1 MGQQEVPQR
10 LDRRQ
15 LETLSAGDHVE
26 KSAARNFTPSELLG
40 QLARELQGSAR
51 VALKDQF
58 GTPVL
63 SDGPNSWS
71 GDNEQYWQDLRA
83 SISLDPAGNVLLK
96 DLSAIRDEWPKIIG
110 IVSVIAFSARTARRG
125 KGAPAIVGAGVV
137 LGAEAFAWLQLPVVA
152 KHKLDAW
159 LAQVE
164 IAHGRPEAIEVAKER
179 FVEFVVAAAPVILM
193 VVGRL
198 RWAASRVKG
207 SSRDNLPMARNQ
219 STKRDVPTLQI
230 PGVAPRGA
238 IPFLGMP
245 SMLAVEGGYL
255 GEVGFSGNIDVVP
268 PPRGVLLPTVQSSA
282 SERVPSAENQ
292 AAKRMLEA
300 QKMPPAMLERLLGT
314 EGVLERLSSSNP
326 AVRDYAQQIVRA
338 HVDGAL
344 RVEALKHLIDQA
356 ESLLGL
362 PEATRLRPFNRG
374 GETSRHYLAEVNNGG
389 EVLQVFLKLPA
400 DPFSVLGV
408 ANDLRTAK
416 DLGPRGGVAWSFP
429 VRARH
434 KTLGWVEGAA
444 MEPFEDGF
452 SYSLLYEQMIAGQSP
467 SVEITIDHVR
477 ALRKIQV
484 DAAADGV
491 LLDDEHP
498 GQYIARPRRTPA
510 RNTNGDRERLVVPV
524 DMMVLPNTP
533 YLPRPGL
540 RDPMNKARQLAEYQW
555 SQADKK
561 GGAEAAVEEFVSRH
575 VKAAEAQLK
584 QWFSKYD
591 PKNKAERQRLV
602 RRVSDV
608 LTDLGVDE
616 SLIGYLPKLDDFQLR
631 TLVQANGFLEGVT
644 ASNERLRLHTE
655 DLAWEYA
662 LNRMPLEVLELYLSK
677 ATSVLAL
684 PAILG
689 LSDKLTYS
697 QTYDACVYW
706 GTLNGRMVGV
716 MVPRLPQ
723 EDYRVDEFLQ
733 SMRLGRNPV
742 PVRILDFG
750 TRVWRRGVAWE
761 DQG

>member
-1 MGQQEVPQR
+1 
-10 LDRRQ
+10 
-15 LETLSAGDHVE
+15 
-26 KSAARNFTPSELLG
+26 
-40 QLARELQGSAR
+40 
-51 VALKDQF
+51 
-58 GTPVL
+58 
-63 SDGPNSWS
+63 
-71 GDNEQYWQDLRA
+71 
-83 SISLDPAGNVLLK
+83 
-96 DLSAIRDEWPKIIG
+96 
-110 IVSVIAFSARTARRG
+110 
-125 KGAPAIVGAGVV
+125 
-137 LGAEAFAWLQLPVVA
+137 
-152 KHKLDAW
+152 
-159 LAQVE
+159 
-164 IAHGRPEAIEVAKER
+164 
-179 FVEFVVAAAPVILM
+179 
-193 VVGRL
+193 
-198 RWAASRVKG
+198 
-207 SSRDNLPMARNQ
+207 
-219 STKRDVPTLQI
+219 
-230 PGVAPRGA
+230 
-238 IPFLGMP
+238 
-245 SMLAVEGGYL
+245 MLAVEGGYV
-255 GEVGFSGNIDVVP
+255 GEVGFPGNVDVAP
-268 PPRGVLLPTVQSSA
+268 PSRGALPPTVQSSA
-282 SERVPSAENQ
+282 SERVPSAEIQ

-326 AVRDYAQQIVRA
+326 AVRDYALQIVRA

-444 MEPFEDGF
+444 MEPFADGF
-452 SYSLLYEQMIAGQSP
+452 SYSLLYDQMIAGQSP

-510 RNTNGDRERLVVPV
+510 RNKNGDRERLVVPV
-524 DMMVLPNTP
+524 DMMVLANTP

-540 RDPMNKARQLAEYQW
+540 RDPMNKARQLAEFQW
-555 SQADKK
+555 SQADNK
-561 GGAEAAVEEFVSRH
+561 GGAEAAVEGFVSRD

-591 PKNKAERQRLV
+591 PKNKAERQHLV

-644 ASNERLRLHTE
+644 ASNERLRLHIE

-689 LSDKLTYS
+689 LSDKLSYS
-697 QTYDACVYW
+697 QTYDAWVYW
-706 GTLNGRMVGV
+706 GTLNGRRVGV
-716 MVPRLPQ
+716 MVPKLPQ
-723 EDYRVDEFLQ
+723 EDYRVDEYLQ
-733 SMRLGRNPV
+733 SMRRGRNLV